1 MTKYLYVISIGP
13 VQGFIAAA
21 RRTRDLWFG
30 SHLLSEISKAAAKK
44 VSEKK
49 GELIFPS
56 LKKDK
61 LLPSNFPDA
70 PNVANIILAEL
81 PDGQDPRELDQQ
93 VKDAA
98 QGEWMQYAKGAK
110 WLAENECAGF
120 KVSSLWDYQVSDVLE
135 FYSAWLQVSGDDS
148 KYKMERER
156 LMRILAGRKSI
167 RDFIQEEMRD
177 LNGEWQKSH
186 PPKSSLDGARDTVLP
201 KNRDDISD
209 DLALKMRLKAGEQ
222 LCAIG
227 LTKRLGGIRFDGIR
241 EMERSKLEAFPSVV
255 RIALDPWIRGI
266 VDSGGEAKRILDE
279 INGICKERENI
290 AQKSGKWNN
299 DNIRYPD
306 FPFDGHVLHISQIDS
321 IINAKKK
328 SENPEKK
335 ANVQPKGWE
344 TRLTNGDID
353 ALKKIKDL
361 AERLQKNG
369 TTMRGEKGLGF
380 GKPERYYAIIV
391 ADGDYMGKVI
401 SNMTKKS
408 DHIKFSDSLSQ
419 FADRARSIVKQNN
432 GCMVYSGG
440 DDVLAFLPLDCCL
453 QAAGGLHE
461 CFEDLLKEYEIP
473 GEDRGIKSSPTLSV
487 GIAIG
492 HSMEPLEDMLEFG
505 REAEKAAKDGTDS
518 KDKRNGLAIHVHPR
532 SGVPIKIREQWK
544 SKNDN
549 SLDKRLLK
557 WAKMYDDEELP
568 DRAAYD
574 LNELAE
580 DYRNW
585 KASTDEEQTNLGSI
599 IHDDALRL
607 LKRKRSGHG
616 KEFLKDEVIED
627 FKIML
632 KGIESY
638 EGISKLANEL
648 IIARRISSSIKQAN
662 RGIRDKENARRGH
675 TDDDA

>member
-1 MTKYLYVISIGP
+1 MTRYLYVLSIGP
-13 VQGFIAAA
+13 VQGFITAA

-44 VSEKK
+44 ISDKD

-56 LKKDK
+56 LKKEK
-61 LLPSNFPDA
+61 LLPSNLPDA

-81 PDGQDPRELDQQ
+81 DEGQDPRELDQQ

-110 WLAENECAGF
+110 WLAENDSEGF
-120 KVSSLWDYQVSDVLE
+120 KVSSLWEYQVNDVLE

-148 KYKMERER
+148 RYKMERKR
-156 LMRILAGRKSI
+156 LMRLLAGRKSI
-167 RDFIQEEMRD
+167 RDFIQEETQD
-177 LNGEWQKSH
+177 LKGEWQKSK

-201 KNRDDISD
+201 KNREDISD

-222 LCAIG
+222 LCAVG
-227 LTKRLGGIRFDGIR
+227 LTKRLGGIRFDSVGG
-241 EMERSKLEAFPSVV
+241 MKKPKLEAFPSVV

-279 INGICKERENI
+279 ISGICEDRENI
-290 AQKSGKWNN
+290 AQKSGKWNKK
-299 DNIRYPD
+299 DIRYPD

-321 IINAKKK
+321 IVYAKKK
-328 SENPEKK
+328 SDNPEKK
-335 ANVQPKGWE
+335 ADGQLKGWE
-344 TRLTNGDID
+344 TILANDDID
-353 ALKKIKDL
+353 ALKKIKGL
-361 AERLQKNG
+361 AERLQKSG
-369 TTMRGEKGLGF
+369 TTKNGEKGLGF

-391 ADGDYMGKVI
+391 ADGDRMGKVI
-401 SNMTKKS
+401 STREGKKQ
-408 DHIKFSDSLSQ
+408 HIEFSKSLSQ
-419 FADRARSIVKQNN
+419 FADNARAIVQKHN

-453 QAAGGLHE
+453 QAARSLHE
-461 CFEDLLKEYEIP
+461 SFGDLLNGYEIP
-473 GEDRGIKSSPTLSV
+473 NSDEDGAKKRSPTLSV

-505 REAEKAAKDGTDS
+505 REAERAAKDGTDS
-518 KDKRNGLAIHVHPR
+518 KDERNGLAIHVHPR
-532 SGVPIKIREQWK
+532 SGVSIKIREQWK
-544 SKNDN
+544 SKDDN
-549 SLDKRLLK
+549 SLDERLLK

-574 LNELAE
+574 LHELAE

-585 KASTDEEQTNLGSI
+585 KTSTDEERMNLSRI
-599 IHDDALRL
+599 IRDDALRL
-607 LKRKRSGHG
+607 LMRKRAGHG
-616 KEFLKDEVIED
+616 KEFLKDEVISD
-627 FKIML
+627 FKKML
-632 KGIESY
+632 NGIESY
-638 EGISKLANEL
+638 EGICRLANEL

-662 RGIRDKENARRGH
+662 RAKKNKENVNGGKH
-675 TDDDA
+675 

>member
-13 VQGFIAAA
+13 VQGFISAA

-44 VSEKK
+44 ISDNN

-56 LKKDK
+56 LEKEK
-61 LLPSNFPDA
+61 LFPSNSPDA

-81 PDGQDPRELDQQ
+81 DEGQDPCEMDQQ

-110 WLAENECAGF
+110 WLAENESKGF
-120 KVSSLWDYQVSDVLE
+120 KVSSLWDYQVNDVLE

-148 KYKMERER
+148 RYRMERKR
-156 LMRILAGRKSI
+156 LMRLLAGRKSI
-167 RDFIQEEMRD
+167 RDFIQEETRD
-177 LNGEWQKSH
+177 LKGEWQKSY

-222 LCAIG
+222 LCAVG
-227 LTKRLGGIRFDGIR
+227 LTKRLGGVRLDNVRG
-241 EMERSKLEAFPSVV
+241 MEKLKLEAFPSVV

-279 INGICKERENI
+279 ISGICEDRENI
-290 AQKSGKWNN
+290 AQKSGKWNKKV
-299 DNIRYPD
+299 IRYPA
-306 FPFDGHVLHISQIDS
+306 FPFDGHVLHTSQIDS
-321 IINAKKK
+321 MINAKKK
-328 SENPEKK
+328 SDNPEKK
-335 ANVQPKGWE
+335 ANSQLKGWE
-344 TRLTNGDID
+344 TRLTNDDID
-353 ALKKIKDL
+353 ALKKIKGL

-369 TTMRGEKGLGF
+369 ITKSGEKGLGF

-391 ADGDYMGKVI
+391 ADGDRMGKVI
-401 SNMTKKS
+401 STRERKEQ
-408 DHIKFSDSLSQ
+408 HVEFSKSLSQ
-419 FADRARSIVKQNN
+419 FADKARAIVQEHN

-453 QAAGGLHE
+453 QAARSLHE
-461 CFEDLLKEYEIP
+461 CFEDLLKGYEITDSEEN
-473 GEDRGIKSSPTLSV
+473 GAKKSSPTLSV

-518 KDKRNGLAIHVHPR
+518 KDERNGLAIHVHPR

-544 SKNDN
+544 SKDDN
-549 SLDKRLLK
+549 CLDKRLLK

-574 LNELAE
+574 LHELAE

-585 KASTDEEQTNLGSI
+585 KTSTDKERMNLGRI
-599 IHDDALRL
+599 IRDDALRL
-607 LKRKRSGHG
+607 LKRKRASHG
-616 KEFLKDEVIED
+616 KEFLKDEVISD
-627 FKIML
+627 FKNML
-632 KGIESY
+632 NGIESY
-638 EGISKLANEL
+638 EGICKLANEL
-648 IIARRISSSIKQAN
+648 IIARRISSSMKQAN
-662 RGIRDKENARRGH
+662 RGARKNKENDNLEAH
-675 TDDDA
+675 